1 MVVSRIIRRLYHT
14 YWEKLSALVTD
25 IVALVRGSL
34 SDEQWV
40 ERVLPELDE
49 KLDRFNK
56 SIWKERGSELT
67 LKINEQDSVRDSCY
81 SSFAAHVEADLFRV
95 SCPEAKENAEK
106 LSAVLDRVGRMMPRA
121 MQDQTA
127 CLNQLF
133 EQLDLPENTA
143 LINANGY
150 QNVYSELKEA
160 QSTFHALWTSRIDE
174 ESSREV
180 IPTIRKASNELLDYL
195 RDHVF
200 KRLEIYAD
208 DQGEPYTSLISAINQ
223 AIEDAQTV
231 QKSRETLKEK
241 EPEDTQVAG

>member
-1 MVVSRIIRRLYHT
+1 MVVSRIIRRLYRT

-25 IVALVRGSL
+25 IGAMIRKSL

-56 SIWKERGSELT
+56 AIWKERGSELT
-67 LKINEQDSVRDSCY
+67 QKINEQDSVRDSCY

-95 SCPEAKENAEK
+95 SCPEVKENAEK
-106 LSAVLDRVGRMMPRA
+106 LSAVLDRVGRKMPNA

-133 EQLDLPENTA
+133 ELLDQPENTA
-143 LINANGY
+143 SINANGY

-160 QSTFHALWTSRIDE
+160 QSAFNTLWTSRIDE
-174 ESSREV
+174 ESTKEV
-180 IPTIRKASNELLDYL
+180 IPTISEASNELLNFL
-195 RDHVF
+195 ENRVL

-223 AIEDAQTV
+223 AINDAETV
-231 QKSRETLKEK
+231 QRSRGSRKED
-241 EPEDTQVAG
+241 EPEEAQVAG